1 MASAAARA
9 GTRSRLGTTAPPP
22 SPRDHR
28 ARDVVPEHGT
38 TPPEGEPPGVRQ
50 PRHDVPDPAVHTRGP
65 HPEEDLNGT
74 GAGRGT
80 CARRTTSGG
89 P

>member
-9 GTRSRLGTTAPPP
+9 GTRSRLGTTAP
-22 SPRDHR
+22 PRDHR